1 MYDPYS
7 YPSPD
12 AMAAQKYAAGTN
24 SVASSA
30 AAAGSALSAGMAAA
44 GGSLAAAAPFV
55 GPAVALAGAAY
66 GEIDAHQK
74 QQDAEDAAKD
84 QIRMQNAQTVA
95 DSAYRLLHE
104 WTVGT
109 QQYYHMKAIMDI
121 GMPELP
127 TGILVA
133 GRKK

>member
-1 MYDPYS
+1 MSIASLADS
-7 YPSPD
+7 VLEL
-12 AMAAQKYAAGTN
+12 AGTTY
-24 SVASSA
+24 
-30 AAAGSALSAGMAAA
+30 
-44 GGSLAAAAPFV
+44 
-55 GPAVALAGAAY
+55 GA
-66 GEIDAHQK
+66 IDEHQK